1 MQKSN
6 DKKAIRKPQTQERP
20 GLESKMQPI
29 PQAEPLEQSAY
40 RGSAS
45 LIDYASTEGAI
56 ISFTRS
62 LSQTLV
68 ERGIRVNGVAPGP
81 VWTPLIAYGFDKV
94 KAAKLYCDVLMK
106 RAGEPNEV
114 APCYLL
120 LACIASSYITRQVL
134 HPNGGEIIN
143 G

>member
-20 GLESKMQPI
+20 GLESKMQPT

-40 RGSAS
+40 CGSAS
-45 LIDYASTEGAI
+45 LIDYASTKGAI
-56 ISFTRS
+56 VSFTRS

-81 VWTPLIAYGFDKV
+81 VWTPLIASGFDKEKV
-94 KAAKLYCDVLMK
+94 AMHGSDVPMK

-114 APCYLL
+114 APCYLF
-120 LACIASSYITRQVL
+120 LACSDSSYITGQVL